1 MTEDFEIEGDSEN
14 ALWCGL
20 MWRNAW
26 KNFRERSNDLNI
38 IIVNC
43 DYLRWKNSKNKVL
56 KAYLRQQLAV
66 DFSNKKHEVLD
77 DIRKRM
83 GVPKALASVFSAT
96 SSNYNNCNNWFTS
109 LKVKFIIV
117 NWKIPSLNANSRRH
131 SIHLYVTTWG
141 FMYVMYSSTCTGR
154 WRIHVLHTHV
164 YSNIYRLKDCSLH
177 VISSRYMTNLNIS
190 KNWKKWKKLLVK
202 LI

>member
-1 MTEDFEIEGDSEN
+1 MKLKKCRNYIFLMTEDFEIERDSEN

-66 DFSNKKHEVLD
+66 EFSNKKHEVLD
-77 DIRKRM
+77 AIRKRM

-96 SSNYNNCNNWFTS
+96 ASNYNNCNN
-109 LKVKFIIV
+109 
-117 NWKIPSLNANSRRH
+117 
-131 SIHLYVTTWG
+131 
-141 FMYVMYSSTCTGR
+141 
-154 WRIHVLHTHV
+154 
-164 YSNIYRLKDCSLH
+164 
-177 VISSRYMTNLNIS
+177 
-190 KNWKKWKKLLVK
+190 
-202 LI
+202 